1 MPTRKMHQTT
11 VRFSADL
18 WAALERE
25 SAELGV
31 SVAQFV
37 RESALARLM
46 YAAGR
51 RGDAAYGA
59 ALESTRDPVP
69 PALPTP
75 SAERPGSF
83 EDSAALW
90 AQGRQA
96 RLHARQLRSGLARNR
111 LDS

>member
-1 MPTRKMHQTT
+1 MHQTT

-25 SAELGV
+25 SADLGV

-46 YAAGR
+46 YVAGR
-51 RGDAAYGA
+51 REEEHYGA
-59 ALESTRDPVP
+59 ALQRAQGDPP
-69 PALPTP
+69 RAATD
-75 SAERPGSF
+75 EPGSF

-96 RLHARQLRSGLARNR
+96 RRHARELRDSSARVRSG
-111 LDS
+111 S